1 MNEAKQR
8 LKRKQT
14 EIVISEFGVDIKWG
28 KKINWKVE
36 MLLKCKKQA
45 QKKGYNRKR
54 KYHGNQYT
62 VSKDICNP
70 EETTVDEVP
79 PDVVGMKTRR
89 VVTEAYKN
97 SSVSSK

>member
-1 MNEAKQR
+1 MESGNA
-8 LKRKQT
+8 
-14 EIVISEFGVDIKWG
+14 S
-28 KKINWKVE
+28 
-36 MLLKCKKQA
+36 KCKKQA
-45 QKKGYNRKR
+45 SRKGYNRKR

-89 VVTEAYKN
+89 VVKQRRIKIHQCYLRKW
-97 SSVSSK
+97 KK